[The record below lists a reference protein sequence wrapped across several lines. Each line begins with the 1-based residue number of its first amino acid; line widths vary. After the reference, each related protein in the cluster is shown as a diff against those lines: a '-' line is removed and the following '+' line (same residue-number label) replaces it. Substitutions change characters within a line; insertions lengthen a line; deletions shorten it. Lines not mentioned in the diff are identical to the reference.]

1 MRFALLGD
9 HPDGL
14 DMARALVESGRHEL
28 TVYSGPPVGAEH
40 LRRWDIRPRLVGDL
54 EEVLADPVVE
64 AVLVAG
70 GTADRP
76 AQLRR
81 ALQSER
87 HVLCVH
93 PADQGPDIAYEAGMI
108 QTDTR
113 CLAVPLLPEALHP
126 AVRRLAEIARAQRP
140 LRLVEVERWA
150 PEELLLEHES
160 AGHKPS
166 VPGWDVLRALGGEI
180 AEVSAYS
187 GPEDLLPEE
196 PLLLAG
202 QFTHGGLFRVALVP
216 YHPEPRWRLA
226 VLGRYDRAEL
236 VFPEG
241 CPGPARLTWHD
252 DSGAA
257 HEEHWETWN
266 PWPALVEAFEAA
278 LLARHPARARS
289 AAARQPQLAAR
300 AAGGEAREAVTA
312 NPPERGE
319 ARPAAEAP
327 PLTWQDEVRSL
338 ELDDA
343 ARRSVAKRRAS
354 ALEHPEAN
362 EETGFKGTMTLVGC
376 GLLWAGLVVL
386 ILSIWI
392 PWLGWGILPVLTVFL
407 TLQLLRWA
415 VPPKEPEASAG
426 SGEEAAKSGP
436 SP

>member
-14 DMARALVESGRHEL
+14 DVARALVESGRHDL
-28 TVYSGPPVGAEH
+28 AVYSGPPVGAEY

-54 EEVLADPVVE
+54 EEVLADPAVE
-64 AVLVAG
+64 AVIVAG

-87 HVLCVH
+87 HALCVH

-108 QTDTR
+108 QTDTG

-126 AVRRLAEIARAQRP
+126 AVRRLARIARAQRP

-150 PEELLLEHES
+150 PEDFLLEHES

-166 VPGWDVLRALGGEI
+166 VPGWDVLRALGGEV

-187 GPEDLLPEE
+187 GPEELLPEE

-202 QFTHGGLFRVALVP
+202 QFTRGGLFRVAFVP
-216 YHPEPRWRLA
+216 GHPEPRWRLA

-236 VFPEG
+236 LFPEG
-241 CPGPARLTWHD
+241 YPGPARLTWHD
-252 DSGAA
+252 ESAEV
-257 HEEHWETWN
+257 HEESWETWN
-266 PWPALVEAFEAA
+266 PWPALVEAFESA
-278 LLARHPARARS
+278 LLARHPARAGYAAVRQPLLAAS
-289 AAARQPQLAAR
+289 AAGA
-300 AAGGEAREAVTA
+300 EAREAVTA
-312 NPPERGE
+312 EPPERAE
-319 ARPAAEAP
+319 ARPVVEAP
-327 PLTWQDEVRSL
+327 PLTWQDEVRCL

-343 ARRSVAKRRAS
+343 ARRSVERRRTS
-354 ALEHPEAN
+354 ALEYQEAT

-376 GLLWAGLVVL
+376 GLLWGGLFLL

-392 PWLGWGILPVLTVFL
+392 PWLGWGILPVLAVFL
-407 TLQLLRWA
+407 ALQLLRWA
-415 VPPKEPEASAG
+415 VPPREPAPPAG
-426 SGEEAAKSGP
+426 PGEQAANPGP
-436 SP
+436 PP